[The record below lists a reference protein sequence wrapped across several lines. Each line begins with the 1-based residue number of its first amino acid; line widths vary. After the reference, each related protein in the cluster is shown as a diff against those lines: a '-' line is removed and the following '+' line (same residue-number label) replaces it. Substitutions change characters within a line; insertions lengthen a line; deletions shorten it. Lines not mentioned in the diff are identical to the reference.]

1 MFRLPFLALAAL
13 SLQGQAAPMEVRL
26 VMPEREGQSRL
37 DQTAE
42 AEAARQRAQEIGD
55 KAFARGFK
63 GEIAIDAGNLRL
75 SSQFSPD
82 MLREGYGQITSEVP
96 LWPYA
101 SLTKQMLAARLLPE
115 LKNMGFTLDT
125 PVSRILP
132 RWPKG
137 PAAPTIRQLL
147 QHRSGLRNPED
158 TPKGANGWPAFYNE
172 PAKHGLA
179 RCMNGPA
186 APPATGW
193 TYNNC
198 DYIVLGAVLE
208 AVSLE
213 SVEYMLGASR
223 GRIEDEA
230 QNPGGV
236 TISRLRMISA
246 DNAGALYAMKSPE
259 REVIGAYGASGALS
273 GTLMDVLFFNWSQ
286 MQAYKDGVPELKP
299 LWQGDPGLGYMALGQ
314 WVFEVTPPGCSA
326 PVKVAERK
334 GEIGQYR
341 LSNIM
346 LPELG
351 RSMVLAT
358 IDPAFEFGE
367 IWQGEGFMAE
377 AVALLACDKGHS

>member
-1 MFRLPFLALAAL
+1 MMRLSLVLAAL
-13 SLQGQAAPMEVRL
+13 TGLCGATAAAQAQSAPEV
-26 VMPEREGQSRL
+26 VPSASEVSWAGATPERRRA
-37 DQTAE
+37 TAITDL
-42 AEAARQRAQEIGD
+42 A
-55 KAFARGFK
+55 KARGFR
-63 GEIAIDAGNLRL
+63 GEIAIDPG
-75 SSQFSPD
+75 SMSTISWVSPD
-82 MLREGYGQITSEVP
+82 MVREGYVP
-96 LWPYA
+96 LETRAALWPYA

-158 TPKGANGWPAFYNE
+158 TPKGGNGWPDFYNE

-179 RCMNGPA
+179 WCMTGRA
-186 APPATGW
+186 APPASGW
-193 TYNNC
+193 AYNNC

-208 AVSLE
+208 EVSLE
-213 SVEYMLGASR
+213 KVEYMLGAPRDDSAPR
-223 GRIEDEA
+223 EHGLMM
-230 QNPGGV
+230 V
-236 TISRLRMISA
+236 TP
-246 DNAGALYAMKSPE
+246 DNAGRFYAMKSPE
-259 REVIGAYGASGALS
+259 REVIPAYGASAAL
-273 GTLMDVLFFNWSQ
+273 GGPLTDVLFFNWGQ
-286 MQAYKDGVPELKP
+286 MRAYKDGIPALKP
-299 LWQGDPGLGYMALGQ
+299 LWQGDPDLGYMALGQ
-314 WVFEVTPPGCSA
+314 WVFEVQPPGCSA

-346 LPELG
+346 LPDLG
-351 RSMVLAT
+351 RSMVFAT

-377 AVALLACDKGHS
+377 AVALLACDKES

>member
-1 MFRLPFLALAAL
+1 MKHLRPVLAAL
-13 SLQGQAAPMEVRL
+13 SCLCGAGAAAQVQSAPEAVPAPLEVVSGDVMQARARA
-26 VMPEREGQSRL
+26 
-37 DQTAE
+37 TAITE
-42 AEAARQRAQEIGD
+42 LA
-55 KAFARGFK
+55 KTRGLR
-63 GEIAIDAGNLRL
+63 GEIAIDPGSMTTL
-75 SSQFSPD
+75 SWISPD
-82 MLREGYGQITSEVP
+82 MVREGYVP
-96 LWPYA
+96 LETRAAMWPYG
-101 SLTKQMLAARLLPE
+101 SITKQMLAARLLPE

-137 PAAPTIRQLL
+137 PAAPTVRQLL

-179 RCMNGPA
+179 WCMNGRA
-186 APPATGW
+186 APPASGW

-208 AVSLE
+208 EVSLE
-213 SVEYMLGASR
+213 KVDYMLGAPR
-223 GRIEDEA
+223 GDAEPRDH
-230 QNPGGV
+230 G
-236 TISRLRMISA
+236 LMMITPA
-246 DNAGALYAMKSPE
+246 NAGRFYAMKSPE
-259 REVIGAYGASGALS
+259 REVIGAYGASGAL
-273 GTLMDVLFFNWSQ
+273 GGPLIDVLFFNWSQ
-286 MQAYKDGVPELKP
+286 MQAYKDGVPAFKP
-299 LWQGDPGLGYMALGQ
+299 LWQGDPELGYMALGQ
-314 WVFEVTPPGCSA
+314 WVFEVTPPGCPA

-358 IDPAFEFGE
+358 VDPAFEFGE

-377 AVALLACDKGHS
+377 AVALLACDKGQS

>member
-1 MFRLPFLALAAL
+1 MRRLPFLALAAVCL
-13 SLQGQAAPMEVRL
+13 SGQSAPMDVRL
-26 VMPEREGQSRL
+26 VMPEKEGQTRMDL
-37 DQTAE
+37 TADAE
-42 AEAARQRAQEIGD
+42 AGFQRAQDIRE
-55 KAFARGFK
+55 KAFARGFR
-63 GEIAIDAGNLRL
+63 GEIAIDAGNMRF
-75 SSQFSPD
+75 SSQVSPD

-115 LKNMGFTLDT
+115 LGNTNYTLDT

-179 RCMNGPA
+179 WCMNGRA
-186 APPATGW
+186 APPASGW

-208 AVSLE
+208 EVSLE
-213 SVEYMLGASR
+213 TVDHMLGASR
-223 GRIEDEA
+223 DREEDER
-230 QNPGGV
+230 QNASDIA
-236 TISRLRMISA
+236 ISRLRMIAA
-246 DNAGALYAMKSPE
+246 DNSGPVYAMRSPE
-259 REVIGAYGASGALS
+259 REVIPAYGASGALG

-286 MQAYKDGVPELKP
+286 MKAYNDGVPALKP
-299 LWQGDPGLGYMALGQ
+299 MWQGDPELGYMALGQ
-314 WVFEVTPPGCSA
+314 WVFEVQPPGCSA

-346 LPELG
+346 LPDLG
-351 RSMVLAT
+351 RSMVFAT
-358 IDPAFEFGE
+358 VDPSLEFGE

-377 AVALLACDKGHS
+377 AVGMLACDKET

>member
-1 MFRLPFLALAAL
+1 MFRLPFLALAAVCL
-13 SLQGQAAPMEVRL
+13 SGQSAPMDVRL
-26 VMPEREGQSRL
+26 VMPDSR
-37 DQTAE
+37 DQGRTDPAGGAETAL
-42 AEAARQRAQEIGD
+42 QRAQDIRE

-75 SSQFSPD
+75 SSQVSPD

-96 LWPYA
+96 RWPYA

-132 RWPKG
+132 RWPRG

-172 PAKHGLA
+172 PAKHGLSW
-179 RCMNGPA
+179 CVNGRA
-186 APPATGW
+186 APPASGW
-193 TYNNC
+193 AYNNC

-213 SVEYMLGASR
+213 SAEYMLGASR
-223 GRIEDEA
+223 GRLDDEA
-230 QNPGGV
+230 QNPPGV
-236 TISRLRMISA
+236 TISKLRMVSA
-246 DNAGALYAMKSPE
+246 DTAGALYAMKSPE
-259 REVIGAYGASGALS
+259 REVIPAYGASGALS

-286 MQAYKDGVPELKP
+286 MQAYKDDVPEMKP
-299 LWQGDPGLGYMALGQ
+299 MWQGDPELGFMALGQ
-314 WVFEVTPPGCSA
+314 WVFEVQPQGCSA

-341 LSNIM
+341 LTNIM

-367 IWQGEGFMAE
+367 IWQGEGFKAE
-377 AVALLACDKGHS
+377 AVALLACDKGQS

>member
-1 MFRLPFLALAAL
+1 VFRLPFLALAAVCL
-13 SLQGQAAPMEVRL
+13 SGQSAPMDVRL
-26 VMPEREGQSRL
+26 VMPEKPGQSRPDL
-37 DQTAE
+37 TAE
-42 AEAARQRAQEIGD
+42 AEAAFQRAQDIRE

-75 SSQFSPD
+75 SSQVSPD

-96 LWPYA
+96 RWPYA

-132 RWPKG
+132 RWPRG

-172 PAKHGLA
+172 PAKHGLSW
-179 RCMNGPA
+179 CMNGRV
-186 APPATGW
+186 APPASGW
-193 TYNNC
+193 AYNNC

-223 GRIEDEA
+223 GRLDDEA
-230 QNPGGV
+230 QNPPGV
-236 TISRLRMISA
+236 TISKLRMVSG
-246 DNAGALYAMKSPE
+246 DNAGGLYAMKSPE
-259 REVIGAYGASGALS
+259 REVIPAYGASGALS

-286 MQAYKDGVPELKP
+286 MQAYKDDVPEMKP
-299 LWQGDPGLGYMALGQ
+299 MWQGDPELGYMALGQ
-314 WVFEVTPPGCSA
+314 WVFEVQPHGCSA

-341 LSNIM
+341 LTNIM

-377 AVALLACDKGHS
+377 AVALLACDKGQS

>member
-1 MFRLPFLALAAL
+1 MFRLPFLALAAVCL
-13 SLQGQAAPMEVRL
+13 SGQSAPIDVRL
-26 VMPEREGQSRL
+26 VMPEKQGGTGLVMPADAQG
-37 DQTAE
+37 AF
-42 AEAARQRAQEIGD
+42 QRAQDIRE

-75 SSQFSPD
+75 SSQVSQD
-82 MLREGYGQITSEVP
+82 MQREGYGQITSEVP
-96 LWPYA
+96 QWPYA

-115 LKNMGFTLDT
+115 LRNAGHTLDT

-158 TPKGANGWPAFYNE
+158 TTKGANGWPAFYNE
-172 PAKHGLA
+172 PAKHGLSWCMSA
-179 RCMNGPA
+179 RS

-208 AVSLE
+208 EVSLE
-213 SVEYMLGASR
+213 KVEYMLGASR
-223 GRIEDEA
+223 GREEEESLTA
-230 QNPGGV
+230 PGV
-236 TISRLRMISA
+236 TISKLRMLSA
-246 DNAGALYAMKSPE
+246 AGSGAIYAIKSPE
-259 REVIGAYGASGALS
+259 REVIPAYGASGALG
-273 GTLMDVLFFNWSQ
+273 GTLMDVLFFNWGL
-286 MQAYKDGVPELKP
+286 MRAYKEDAPALKP
-299 LWQGDPGLGYMALGQ
+299 MWLGDPELGYMALGQ
-314 WVFEVTPPGCSA
+314 WVFEVQPQGCSA

-351 RSMVLAT
+351 RSMVFAT
-358 IDPAFEFGE
+358 VDPAFEFGE

-377 AVALLACDKGHS
+377 AVALLACDKEN